1 MLLTSLPPPSR
12 TSWRN
17 ECPLSFPI
25 RQRRPLLY
33 AALLLGVLGALGA
46 GAWALLHLGVIRIA
60 NDQGDYVFNT
70 DDPEIVFSVSKG
82 GVVLDDRKSKRKY
95 NLKVVGG
102 NQAVGEHELEV
113 TDLDADLSFKTKSF
127 TIKRGERVALKAWFE
142 RKEVAAKP
150 AADKVKVTGEKALP
164 KGTVAVVPLDDA
176 WLKQV
181 AALPAEK
188 QVEAVAAKLKER
200 NPGFDGKMTH
210 KSKDGI
216 VTELRFVTDKVTDLA
231 PVRALPGL
239 TSLGC
244 SGTGLWSGRLAD
256 LAPLQDM
263 KLTQLNCDKTAV
275 SDLAPL
281 KGMKLIYLECSYTKV
296 SDLAPL
302 KDMPLTGL
310 ILFNTAVSDL
320 APLQDMKLTILG
332 CGSTKV
338 ADLAP
343 LKSMPLTLLIFNSTK
358 VADLAPL
365 KGMPLTILDFD
376 DTKVADLAPLQDM
389 KLIDLRC
396 GNTNVADLGP
406 LKDMPL
412 TSLIFNATKVTDLSP
427 LKDMKLTSLGCST
440 TNISDLAP
448 LKGMPLTSLYFSD
461 TKVADL
467 APLKG
472 MPLKTLNFDDTKVTD
487 LSLLKDMRL
496 TSLSCSSTEVADLA
510 PLKGMSLKYLN
521 FDGTQVTDLSPLK
534 GMPLRELRCDFKR
547 ERDAEI
553 LRSIKTLETINRKP
567 VAEFWK
573 EVDKK

>member
-1 MLLTSLPPPSR
+1 
-12 TSWRN
+12 
-17 ECPLSFPI
+17 
-25 RQRRPLLY
+25 
-33 AALLLGVLGALGA
+33 
-46 GAWALLHLGVIRIA
+46 VIRIA

-302 KDMPLTGL
+302 KDMPLTSL

-343 LKSMPLTLLIFNSTK
+343 LKSMPLTLLIFNS
-358 VADLAPL
+358 
-365 KGMPLTILDFD
+365 
-376 DTKVADLAPLQDM
+376 
-389 KLIDLRC
+389 
-396 GNTNVADLGP
+396 
-406 LKDMPL
+406 
-412 TSLIFNATKVTDLSP
+412 
-427 LKDMKLTSLGCST
+427 
-440 TNISDLAP
+440 
-448 LKGMPLTSLYFSD
+448 

>member
-244 SGTGLWSGRLAD
+244 SGTGLWSGR
-256 LAPLQDM
+256 
-263 KLTQLNCDKTAV
+263 V

-302 KDMPLTGL
+302 KDMPLTSL